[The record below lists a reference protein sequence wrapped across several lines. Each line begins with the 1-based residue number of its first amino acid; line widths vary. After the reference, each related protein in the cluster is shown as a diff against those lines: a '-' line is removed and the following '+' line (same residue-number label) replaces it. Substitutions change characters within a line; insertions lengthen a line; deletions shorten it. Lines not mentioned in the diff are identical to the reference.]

1 MNNLNSLVFFW
12 PELLLSVTILT
23 AILADL
29 FYSKKDSFKVVY
41 WSLGGM
47 FLTYVAI
54 RLQDIE
60 PTSLFMGTVAHDPFS
75 QFFKILI
82 LISTAIVM
90 LMSLV
95 SGELKKYRMGEYFSI
110 MTIMTFGLFLMT
122 SSIDILMVYLAI
134 EIVSIMSFFLAGYL
148 KRNSLSNEASLK
160 YVIYGAFSS
169 GIMLYGLSI
178 LFGLTGSTNFF
189 EMQKAISLLSADS
202 NLALVLSTVFVL
214 VGFGYKISAVPFHFW
229 TPDVYEGSPSTITA
243 YLSIAPK
250 AAGFALMLRFFNQ
263 VFGDMSINIST
274 SWSAINDLPWPELIA
289 VLSAATMTVGNLVA
303 IQQNNVKR
311 MLAYSSIA
319 HAGYMMMALPMMS
332 NSSIEGVMMYLI
344 MYLFMNLGAFFVVI
358 YIKDQM
364 GGEDYNS
371 FNGLGWKMPYVAIPM
386 TLFMVALTGLPPTA
400 GFVGKFYIFAAV
412 IESGSRFYW
421 LAFVGVINSVIS
433 LYYYIRV
440 VRHMYLLGERND
452 EFINP
457 SSKLVLSL
465 LVVLAIP
472 SFVFGWYFSPIAEWI
487 SRSTTMFQ
495 GM

>member
-122 SSIDILMVYLAI
+122 SSIDILMVYLSI

-189 EMQKAISLLSADS
+189 EMQKAISLLGADS
-202 NLALVLSTVFVL
+202 NLALVLSTVFIL

-263 VFGDMSINIST
+263 VFGDMSIDIST

-319 HAGYMMMALPMMS
+319 HAGYMMMAIPMMS

-358 YIKDQM
+358 YVKDQI

-371 FNGLGWKMPYVAIPM
+371 FDGLGWKMPYVAIPM

-440 VRHMYLLGERND
+440 VRHMYLIGERND

-487 SRSTTMFQ
+487 SKSTIMFQ

>member
-60 PTSLFMGTVAHDPFS
+60 PISLFMGTVAHDPFS

-189 EMQKAISLLSADS
+189 EMQKAISLLGADS
-202 NLALVLSTVFVL
+202 NLALVLSTVFIL

-358 YIKDQM
+358 YVKDQI
-364 GGEDYNS
+364 GGEEYNS
-371 FNGLGWKMPYVAIPM
+371 FDGLGWKMPYVAIPM

-440 VRHMYLLGERND
+440 VRHMYLLGERNE

>member
-1 MNNLNSLVFFW
+1 
-12 PELLLSVTILT
+12 
-23 AILADL
+23 
-29 FYSKKDSFKVVY
+29 
-41 WSLGGM
+41 
-47 FLTYVAI
+47 
-54 RLQDIE
+54 
-60 PTSLFMGTVAHDPFS
+60 
-75 QFFKILI
+75 
-82 LISTAIVM
+82 M

-122 SSIDILMVYLAI
+122 SSIDILMVYLSI

-189 EMQKAISLLSADS
+189 EMQKAISLLGTDS
-202 NLALVLSTVFVL
+202 NLALVLSTVFIL

-263 VFGDMSINIST
+263 VFGDMSIDIST
-274 SWSAINDLPWPELIA
+274 SWSAINNVPWPELIA

-319 HAGYMMMALPMMS
+319 HAGYMMMAIPMMS

-358 YIKDQM
+358 YVKDQI
-364 GGEDYNS
+364 GGEEYNS
-371 FNGLGWKMPYVAIPM
+371 FDGLGWKMPYVAIPM

-465 LVVLAIP
+465 LAVLAIP

-487 SRSTTMFQ
+487 SRSTAMFQ

>member
-12 PELLLSVTILT
+12 PELLLSVTIIT

-47 FLTYVAI
+47 FLTYIAI

-189 EMQKAISLLSADS
+189 EMQKAISLLGTDS
-202 NLALVLSTVFVL
+202 NLALVLSTVFIL

-263 VFGDMSINIST
+263 VFGDMSIDIST
-274 SWSAINDLPWPELIA
+274 SWSAINDVPWPELIA

-358 YIKDQM
+358 YVKDQI

-371 FNGLGWKMPYVAIPM
+371 FDGLGWKMPYVAIPM

>member
-189 EMQKAISLLSADS
+189 EMQKAISLLGADS
-202 NLALVLSTVFVL
+202 NLALVLSTVFIL

-274 SWSAINDLPWPELIA
+274 SWSAINDHPWPELIA

-386 TLFMVALTGLPPTA
+386 ALFMVALTGLPPTA

>member
-1 MNNLNSLVFFW
+1 MSNLNSLALFW
-12 PELLLSVTILT
+12 PELLLSATILV
-23 AILADL
+23 AIIADL
-29 FYSKKDSFKVVY
+29 FYDRKDSFKVAF

-47 FLTYVAI
+47 FLAYIAI
-54 RLQDIE
+54 RLQNIE
-60 PTSLFMGTVAHDPFS
+60 PTSLFMDTVAHDPFS

-95 SGELKKYRMGEYFSI
+95 SGELKKYRIGEYFSI
-110 MTIMTFGLFLMT
+110 MTIMTFGLFLMS
-122 SSIDILMVYLAI
+122 SSIDILMVYLSI

-178 LFGLTGSTNFF
+178 LFGLTGTTNFF
-189 EMQKAISLLSADS
+189 EMQKAISVLGAES
-202 NLALVLSTVFVL
+202 NLALILSTVFIL

-229 TPDVYEGSPSTITA
+229 TPDVYEGSPTTITA

-263 VFGDMSINIST
+263 VFGSMPENAAT
-274 SWSAINDLPWPELIA
+274 SWSAINGLPWPELIA
-289 VLSAATMTVGNLVA
+289 VLSAATMTLGNLVA

-319 HAGYMMMALPMMS
+319 HAGYMMMAIPMMS
-332 NSSIEGVMMYLI
+332 NSSIEGIMMYLT

-358 YIKDQM
+358 YVKDHV
-364 GGEDYNS
+364 GGEE
-371 FNGLGWKMPYVAIPM
+371 FNNFDGLGWKMPYVAIPM

-412 IESGSRFYW
+412 IESGSKFYW
-421 LAFVGVINSVIS
+421 LAFVGAINSVIS

-440 VRHMYLLGERND
+440 VKHMYLLGERSD

-457 SSKLVLSL
+457 SSKLVLGIL
-465 LVVLAIP
+465 LVLAVP
-472 SFVFGWYFSPIAEWI
+472 SFVFGWYFSPIAEWVT
-487 SRSTTMFQ
+487 RSTTMFQ

>member
-12 PELLLSVTILT
+12 PELLLSVTIIT

-47 FLTYVAI
+47 FLTYIAI
-54 RLQDIE
+54 RLQNIE
-60 PTSLFMGTVAHDPFS
+60 PTSLFMDTVAHDPFS

-90 LMSLV
+90 LMSLL

-189 EMQKAISLLSADS
+189 EMQKAISLLDTDS
-202 NLALVLSTVFVL
+202 NLALVLSTVFIL

-263 VFGDMSINIST
+263 VFGDMSIDIST
-274 SWSAINDLPWPELIA
+274 SWSAINDVPWPELIA

-358 YIKDQM
+358 YVKDQI

-371 FNGLGWKMPYVAIPM
+371 FDGLGWKMPYVAIPM

-465 LVVLAIP
+465 LAVLAIP

>member
-12 PELLLSVTILT
+12 PELLLSVTIIT

-47 FLTYVAI
+47 FLTYIAI
-54 RLQDIE
+54 RLQNIE

-189 EMQKAISLLSADS
+189 EMQKAISLLGTDS
-202 NLALVLSTVFVL
+202 NLALVLSTVFIL

-263 VFGDMSINIST
+263 VFGDMSIDIST
-274 SWSAINDLPWPELIA
+274 SWSAINDVPWPELIA

-358 YIKDQM
+358 YVKDQI

-371 FNGLGWKMPYVAIPM
+371 FDGLGWKMPYVAIPM

-495 GM
+495 GK

>member
-12 PELLLSVTILT
+12 PELLLSVTIIT

-47 FLTYVAI
+47 FLTYIAI

-189 EMQKAISLLSADS
+189 EMQKAISLLGTDS
-202 NLALVLSTVFVL
+202 NLALVLSIVFIL

-263 VFGDMSINIST
+263 VFGDMSIDIST
-274 SWSAINDLPWPELIA
+274 SWSAINDVPWPELIA

-358 YIKDQM
+358 YVKDQI

-371 FNGLGWKMPYVAIPM
+371 FDGLGWKMPYVAIPM

>member
-12 PELLLSVTILT
+12 PELLLSVTIIT

-47 FLTYVAI
+47 FLTYIAI
-54 RLQDIE
+54 RLQNIE

-189 EMQKAISLLSADS
+189 EMQKAISLLGTDS
-202 NLALVLSTVFVL
+202 NLALVLSTVFIL

-263 VFGDMSINIST
+263 VFGDMSIDIST
-274 SWSAINDLPWPELIA
+274 SWSAINDVPWPELIA

-358 YIKDQM
+358 YVKDQI

-371 FNGLGWKMPYVAIPM
+371 FDGLGWKMPYVAIPM

>member
-12 PELLLSVTILT
+12 PELLMSVTIIT

-47 FLTYVAI
+47 FLTYIAI
-54 RLQDIE
+54 RLQNIE

-189 EMQKAISLLSADS
+189 EMQKAISLLGTDS
-202 NLALVLSTVFVL
+202 NLALVLSTVFIL

-263 VFGDMSINIST
+263 VFGDMSIDIST
-274 SWSAINDLPWPELIA
+274 SWSAINDVPWPELIA

-358 YIKDQM
+358 YVKDQI

-371 FNGLGWKMPYVAIPM
+371 FDGLG
-386 TLFMVALTGLPPTA
+386 
-400 GFVGKFYIFAAV
+400 
-412 IESGSRFYW
+412 
-421 LAFVGVINSVIS
+421 
-433 LYYYIRV
+433 
-440 VRHMYLLGERND
+440 
-452 EFINP
+452 
-457 SSKLVLSL
+457 
-465 LVVLAIP
+465 
-472 SFVFGWYFSPIAEWI
+472 
-487 SRSTTMFQ
+487 
-495 GM
+495 

>member
-47 FLTYVAI
+47 FLTYIAI
-54 RLQDIE
+54 RLQNIE

-189 EMQKAISLLSADS
+189 EMQKAISLLGTDS
-202 NLALVLSTVFVL
+202 NLALVLSTVFIL

-263 VFGDMSINIST
+263 VFGDMSIDIST
-274 SWSAINDLPWPELIA
+274 SWSAINNVPWPELIA

-319 HAGYMMMALPMMS
+319 HAGYMMMAIPMMS

-358 YIKDQM
+358 YVKDQI

-371 FNGLGWKMPYVAIPM
+371 FDGLGWKMPYVAIPM

-487 SRSTTMFQ
+487 SKSTIMFQ

>member
-12 PELLLSVTILT
+12 PELLLSVTIIT

-122 SSIDILMVYLAI
+122 SSIDILMVYLSI

-189 EMQKAISLLSADS
+189 EMQKAISLLGTDS

-440 VRHMYLLGERND
+440 VRHMYLIGERND

>member
-189 EMQKAISLLSADS
+189 EMQKAISLLGTDS
-202 NLALVLSTVFVL
+202 NLALVLSTVFIL

-263 VFGDMSINIST
+263 VFGDMSIDISS
-274 SWSAINDLPWPELIA
+274 SWSAINDVPWPELIA

-358 YIKDQM
+358 YVKDQI

-371 FNGLGWKMPYVAIPM
+371 FDGLGWKMPYVAIPM

-472 SFVFGWYFSPIAEWI
+472 SFVFGWYFSPIAEWV

>member
-189 EMQKAISLLSADS
+189 EMQKAISLLGTDS
-202 NLALVLSTVFVL
+202 NLALVLSTVFIL

-263 VFGDMSINIST
+263 VFGDMSIDIST
-274 SWSAINDLPWPELIA
+274 SWSAINDVPWPELIA

-358 YIKDQM
+358 YVKDQI

-371 FNGLGWKMPYVAIPM
+371 FDGLGWKMPYVAIPM

-440 VRHMYLLGERND
+440 VRHMYLIGERND

>member
-12 PELLLSVTILT
+12 PELLLSVTILS

-47 FLTYVAI
+47 FLTYIAI

-82 LISTAIVM
+82 LISTAIIM

-95 SGELKKYRMGEYFSI
+95 SDELKKYRMGEYFSI

-189 EMQKAISLLSADS
+189 EMQKAISLLGTDS
-202 NLALVLSTVFVL
+202 NLALVLSTVFIL

-263 VFGDMSINIST
+263 VFGDMSIDIST
-274 SWSAINDLPWPELIA
+274 SWSAINDVPWPELIA

-358 YIKDQM
+358 YVKDQI

-371 FNGLGWKMPYVAIPM
+371 FDGLGWKMPYVAIPM

>member
-12 PELLLSVTILT
+12 PELLLSVTIIT

-47 FLTYVAI
+47 FLTYIAI
-54 RLQDIE
+54 RLQNIE

-82 LISTAIVM
+82 LISTAIIM

-189 EMQKAISLLSADS
+189 EMQKAISLLGTDS
-202 NLALVLSTVFVL
+202 NLALVLSTVFIL

-243 YLSIAPK
+243 YLSIAQK

-263 VFGDMSINIST
+263 VFGDMSIDIST
-274 SWSAINDLPWPELIA
+274 SWSAINDVPWPELIA

-358 YIKDQM
+358 YVKDQI

-371 FNGLGWKMPYVAIPM
+371 FDGLGWKMPYVAIPM

>member
-189 EMQKAISLLSADS
+189 EMQKAISLLGTDS
-202 NLALVLSTVFVL
+202 NLALVLSTVFIL

-440 VRHMYLLGERND
+440 VRHMYLIGERND

>member
-1 MNNLNSLVFFW
+1 MNNLNSLAFFW
-12 PELLLSVTILT
+12 PELLLSVTILV
-23 AILADL
+23 AIIADL
-29 FYSKKDSFKVVY
+29 FYVKKDSFKVAF

-47 FLTYVAI
+47 FLAYIAI
-54 RLQDIE
+54 RIQSVE
-60 PTSLFMGTVAHDPFS
+60 PTSLFMNTVAHDPFS

-95 SGELKKYRMGEYFSI
+95 SGELKKYRIGEYFSI
-110 MTIMTFGLFLMT
+110 MTIMTFGLFLMS
-122 SSIDILMVYLAI
+122 SSIDVLMVYLSI

-148 KRNSLSNEASLK
+148 KRSSLSNEASLK

-169 GIMLYGLSI
+169 GIMLYGLSM
-178 LFGLTGSTNFF
+178 LFGLTGTTNFF
-189 EMQKAISLLSADS
+189 EMQKAISMLGHDSNVALILSA
-202 NLALVLSTVFVL
+202 VFIL

-229 TPDVYEGSPSTITA
+229 TPDVYEGSPATITA

-263 VFGDMSINIST
+263 VFGNMSENASV
-274 SWSAINDLPWPELIA
+274 SWSAINGLPWPELVA
-289 VLSAATMTVGNLVA
+289 VLSAATMTLGNLVA
-303 IQQNNVKR
+303 IQQSNVKR

-332 NSSIEGVMMYLI
+332 NSSIEGIMMYLT

-358 YIKDQM
+358 YVNDQI
-364 GGEDYNS
+364 GGEEFSS
-371 FNGLGWKMPYVAIPM
+371 FDGLGWKMPYVAIPM

-412 IESGSRFYW
+412 IESGSKFYW

-440 VRHMYLLGERND
+440 VKHMYLVGERSD
-452 EFINP
+452 EFTNP
-457 SSKLVLSL
+457 SSKLVLGIL
-465 LVVLAIP
+465 LVLAVP
-472 SFVFGWYFSPIAEWI
+472 SFVLGWYFSPIAEWI
-487 SRSTTMFQ
+487 SKSTVMFH
-495 GM
+495 GL

>member
-12 PELLLSVTILT
+12 PELLLSVTIIT

-47 FLTYVAI
+47 FLTYIAI

-82 LISTAIVM
+82 LISTAIIM

-189 EMQKAISLLSADS
+189 EMQKAISLLGTDS
-202 NLALVLSTVFVL
+202 NLALVLSTVFIL

-263 VFGDMSINIST
+263 VFGDMSIDIST
-274 SWSAINDLPWPELIA
+274 SWSAINDVPWPELIA

-358 YIKDQM
+358 YVKDQI

-371 FNGLGWKMPYVAIPM
+371 FDGLGWKMPYVAIPM

>member
-47 FLTYVAI
+47 FLTYIAI

-122 SSIDILMVYLAI
+122 SSIDILMVYLSI

-189 EMQKAISLLSADS
+189 EMQKAISLLGADS
-202 NLALVLSTVFVL
+202 NLALVLSTVFIL

-263 VFGDMSINIST
+263 VFGDMSIDIST
-274 SWSAINDLPWPELIA
+274 SWSAINNVPWPELIA

-319 HAGYMMMALPMMS
+319 HAGYMMMAIPMMS

-358 YIKDQM
+358 YVKDQI

-371 FNGLGWKMPYVAIPM
+371 FDGLGWKMPYVAIPM

-440 VRHMYLLGERND
+440 VRHMYLIGERND

-487 SRSTTMFQ
+487 SKSTIMFQ

>member
-12 PELLLSVTILT
+12 PELLLSVTIIT

-47 FLTYVAI
+47 FLTYIAI
-54 RLQDIE
+54 RLQNIE

-82 LISTAIVM
+82 LISTAIIM

-95 SGELKKYRMGEYFSI
+95 SDELKKYRMGEYFSI

-189 EMQKAISLLSADS
+189 EMQKAISLLGTDS
-202 NLALVLSTVFVL
+202 NLALVLSTVFIL

-263 VFGDMSINIST
+263 VFGDMSIDIST
-274 SWSAINDLPWPELIA
+274 SWSAINDVPWPELIA

-358 YIKDQM
+358 YVKDQI

-371 FNGLGWKMPYVAIPM
+371 FDGLGWKMPYVAIPM

>member
-12 PELLLSVTILT
+12 PELLLSVTIIT

-47 FLTYVAI
+47 FLTYIAI

-82 LISTAIVM
+82 LISTAIIM

-95 SGELKKYRMGEYFSI
+95 SDELKKYRMGEYFSI

-189 EMQKAISLLSADS
+189 EMQKAISLLGTDS
-202 NLALVLSTVFVL
+202 NLALVLSTVFIL

-263 VFGDMSINIST
+263 VFGDMSIDIST
-274 SWSAINDLPWPELIA
+274 SWSAINDVPWPELIA

-358 YIKDQM
+358 YVKDQI

-371 FNGLGWKMPYVAIPM
+371 FDGLGWKMPYVAIPM

>member
-47 FLTYVAI
+47 FLTYIAI
-54 RLQDIE
+54 RLQNIE

-189 EMQKAISLLSADS
+189 EMQKAISLLGTDS
-202 NLALVLSTVFVL
+202 NLALVLSTVFIL

-263 VFGDMSINIST
+263 VFGDMSIDIST
-274 SWSAINDLPWPELIA
+274 SWSAINDVPWPELIA

-358 YIKDQM
+358 YVKDQI

-371 FNGLGWKMPYVAIPM
+371 FDGLGWKMPYVAIPM

-440 VRHMYLLGERND
+440 VRHMYLIGERND

>member
-12 PELLLSVTILT
+12 PELLLSVTIIT

-47 FLTYVAI
+47 FLTYIAI
-54 RLQDIE
+54 RLHNIE

-82 LISTAIVM
+82 LISTAIIM

-95 SGELKKYRMGEYFSI
+95 SDELKKYRMGEYFSI

-189 EMQKAISLLSADS
+189 EMQKAISLLGTDS
-202 NLALVLSTVFVL
+202 NLALVLSTVFIL

-263 VFGDMSINIST
+263 VFGDMSIDIST
-274 SWSAINDLPWPELIA
+274 SWSAINDVPWPELIA

-358 YIKDQM
+358 YVKDQI

-371 FNGLGWKMPYVAIPM
+371 FDGLGWKMPYVAIPM

>member
-12 PELLLSVTILT
+12 PELLLSVTILA

-47 FLTYVAI
+47 ILTYVAI

-189 EMQKAISLLSADS
+189 EMQKAVSLLGSDS
-202 NLALVLSTVFVL
+202 NLALVLSIVFIL

-263 VFGDMSINIST
+263 VFGDMSIDVSN

-289 VLSAATMTVGNLVA
+289 ILSAATMTVGNLVA

-358 YIKDQM
+358 YVKDQI
-364 GGEDYNS
+364 GGEEYNS
-371 FNGLGWKMPYVAIPM
+371 FDGLGWKMPYVAISM

-472 SFVFGWYFSPIAEWI
+472 SFVFGWYFSPVAEWI
-487 SRSTTMFQ
+487 SKSTTMFQ

>member
-12 PELLLSVTILT
+12 PELLLSVTILA

-47 FLTYVAI
+47 ILTYVAI

-75 QFFKILI
+75 KFFKILI

-189 EMQKAISLLSADS
+189 EMQKAVSLLGSDS
-202 NLALVLSTVFVL
+202 NLALVLSIVFIL

-263 VFGDMSINIST
+263 VFGDMSIDVSN

-289 VLSAATMTVGNLVA
+289 ILSAATMTVGNLVA

-332 NSSIEGVMMYLI
+332 NSSIEGIMMYLI

-358 YIKDQM
+358 YVKDQI
-364 GGEDYNS
+364 GGEEYNS
-371 FNGLGWKMPYVAIPM
+371 FDGLGWKMPYVAISM

-472 SFVFGWYFSPIAEWI
+472 SFVFGWYFSPVAEWI
-487 SRSTTMFQ
+487 SKSTTMFQ

>member
-189 EMQKAISLLSADS
+189 EMQKAISLLGADS
-202 NLALVLSTVFVL
+202 NLALVLSTVFIL

>member
-12 PELLLSVTILT
+12 PELLLSVTIIT

-47 FLTYVAI
+47 FLTYIAI
-54 RLQDIE
+54 RLQNIE

-82 LISTAIVM
+82 LISTAIIM

-95 SGELKKYRMGEYFSI
+95 SDELKKYRMGEYFSI

-134 EIVSIMSFFLAGYL
+134 EIVSIMSFLLAGYL

-189 EMQKAISLLSADS
+189 EMQKAISLLGTDS
-202 NLALVLSTVFVL
+202 NLALVLSTVFIL

-263 VFGDMSINIST
+263 VFGDMSIDIST
-274 SWSAINDLPWPELIA
+274 SWSAINDVPWPELIA

-358 YIKDQM
+358 YVKDQI

-371 FNGLGWKMPYVAIPM
+371 FDGLGWKMPYVAIPM

-421 LAFVGVINSVIS
+421 LAFVGVIN
-433 LYYYIRV
+433 
-440 VRHMYLLGERND
+440 
-452 EFINP
+452 
-457 SSKLVLSL
+457 LSL
-465 LVVLAIP
+465 IH
-472 SFVFGWYFSPIAEWI
+472 I
-487 SRSTTMFQ
+487 
-495 GM
+495 

>member
-1 MNNLNSLVFFW
+1 MNNLNSLAFFW
-12 PELLLSVTILT
+12 PELLLSVTILV
-23 AILADL
+23 AIIADL
-29 FYSKKDSFKVVY
+29 FYVRKDSFKVAF

-47 FLTYVAI
+47 FLAYIAI
-54 RLQDIE
+54 RIQSVE
-60 PTSLFMGTVAHDPFS
+60 PTSLFMNTVAHDPFS

-95 SGELKKYRMGEYFSI
+95 SGELKKYRIGEYFSI
-110 MTIMTFGLFLMT
+110 MTIMTFGLFLMS
-122 SSIDILMVYLAI
+122 SSIDVLMVYLSI

-148 KRNSLSNEASLK
+148 KRSSLSNEASLK

-169 GIMLYGLSI
+169 GIMLYGLSM
-178 LFGLTGSTNFF
+178 LFGLTGTTNFF
-189 EMQKAISLLSADS
+189 EMQKAISMLGPDSNVALILSA
-202 NLALVLSTVFVL
+202 VFIL

-229 TPDVYEGSPSTITA
+229 TPDVYEGSPATITA

-263 VFGDMSINIST
+263 VFGNMSENASV
-274 SWSAINDLPWPELIA
+274 SWSAINGLPWPELVA
-289 VLSAATMTVGNLVA
+289 VLSAATMTLGNLVA
-303 IQQNNVKR
+303 IQQSNVKR

-332 NSSIEGVMMYLI
+332 NSSIEGIMMYLT

-358 YIKDQM
+358 YVNDQI
-364 GGEDYNS
+364 GGEEFSS
-371 FNGLGWKMPYVAIPM
+371 FDGLGWKMPYVAIPM

-412 IESGSRFYW
+412 IESGSKFYW

-440 VRHMYLLGERND
+440 VKHMYLVGERSD
-452 EFINP
+452 EFMNP
-457 SSKLVLSL
+457 SSKLVLGIL
-465 LVVLAIP
+465 LVLAVP
-472 SFVFGWYFSPIAEWI
+472 SFVLGWYFSPIAEWI
-487 SRSTTMFQ
+487 SKSTVMFY
-495 GM
+495 GL

>member
-189 EMQKAISLLSADS
+189 EMQKAISLLDTDS
-202 NLALVLSTVFVL
+202 NLALVLSTVFIL

-263 VFGDMSINIST
+263 VYGDMSVDVST

-289 VLSAATMTVGNLVA
+289 VLSAATMTVGNLIA

-358 YIKDQM
+358 YVKDQI
-364 GGEDYNS
+364 GGEEYNS
-371 FNGLGWKMPYVAIPM
+371 FDGLGWKMPYVAIPM

-421 LAFVGVINSVIS
+421 LAFVGVINSVVS

-465 LVVLAIP
+465 LAVLAIP

>member
-12 PELLLSVTILT
+12 PELLLSLTIIT

-47 FLTYVAI
+47 FLTYIAI

-189 EMQKAISLLSADS
+189 EMQKAISLLGTDS
-202 NLALVLSTVFVL
+202 NLALVLSTVFIL

-263 VFGDMSINIST
+263 IFGDMSIDIST
-274 SWSAINDLPWPELIA
+274 SWSAINDVPWPELIA

-358 YIKDQM
+358 YVKDQI

-371 FNGLGWKMPYVAIPM
+371 FDGLGWKMPYVAIPM

>member
-122 SSIDILMVYLAI
+122 SSIDILMVYLSI

-189 EMQKAISLLSADS
+189 EMQKAISLLGADS
-202 NLALVLSTVFVL
+202 NLALVLSTVFIL

-319 HAGYMMMALPMMS
+319 HAGYMMMAIPMMS

-358 YIKDQM
+358 YVKDQI
-364 GGEDYNS
+364 GGEEYNS
-371 FNGLGWKMPYVAIPM
+371 FDGLGWKMPYVAIPM

-465 LVVLAIP
+465 LAVLAIP

-487 SRSTTMFQ
+487 SRSTAMFQ

>member
-12 PELLLSVTILT
+12 PELLLSVTIIT

-47 FLTYVAI
+47 FLTYIAI
-54 RLQDIE
+54 RLQNIE

-95 SGELKKYRMGEYFSI
+95 SGELKKYRRGEYFSI

-189 EMQKAISLLSADS
+189 EMQKAISLLGTDS
-202 NLALVLSTVFVL
+202 NLALVLSTVFIL

-263 VFGDMSINIST
+263 VFGDMSIDIST
-274 SWSAINDLPWPELIA
+274 SWSAINDVPWPELIA

-358 YIKDQM
+358 YVKDQI

-371 FNGLGWKMPYVAIPM
+371 FDGLGWKMPYVAIPM

>member
-12 PELLLSVTILT
+12 PELLLSVTIIT

-47 FLTYVAI
+47 FLTYIAI
-54 RLQDIE
+54 RLQNIE

-82 LISTAIVM
+82 LISTAIIM

-189 EMQKAISLLSADS
+189 EMQKAISLLGTDS
-202 NLALVLSTVFVL
+202 NLALVLSTVFIL

-263 VFGDMSINIST
+263 VFGDMSIDIST
-274 SWSAINDLPWPELIA
+274 SWSAINDVPWPELIA

-358 YIKDQM
+358 YVKDQI

-371 FNGLGWKMPYVAIPM
+371 FDGLGWKMPYVAIPM

>member
-122 SSIDILMVYLAI
+122 SSIDILMVYLSI

-189 EMQKAISLLSADS
+189 EMQKAISLLGADS
-202 NLALVLSTVFVL
+202 NLALVLSTVFIL

-263 VFGDMSINIST
+263 VFGDMSIDIST
-274 SWSAINDLPWPELIA
+274 SWSAINNVPWPELIA

-319 HAGYMMMALPMMS
+319 HAGYMMMAIPMMS

-358 YIKDQM
+358 YVKDQI

-371 FNGLGWKMPYVAIPM
+371 FDGLGWKMPYVAIPM

-440 VRHMYLLGERND
+440 VRHMYLIGERND

-487 SRSTTMFQ
+487 SKSTIMFQ

>member
-54 RLQDIE
+54 RLQEIE

-189 EMQKAISLLSADS
+189 EMQKAISLLGTDS
-202 NLALVLSTVFVL
+202 NLALVLSTVFIL

-263 VFGDMSINIST
+263 VFGDMSIDIST
-274 SWSAINDLPWPELIA
+274 SWSAINDVPWPELIA

-358 YIKDQM
+358 YVKDQI

-371 FNGLGWKMPYVAIPM
+371 FDGLGWKMPYVAIPM

>member
-12 PELLLSVTILT
+12 PELLLSVTIIT

-29 FYSKKDSFKVVY
+29 FYSKKDSYKVVY

-47 FLTYVAI
+47 FLTYIAI

-82 LISTAIVM
+82 LISTAIIM

-95 SGELKKYRMGEYFSI
+95 SDELKKYRMGEYFSI

-189 EMQKAISLLSADS
+189 EMQKAISLLGTDS
-202 NLALVLSTVFVL
+202 NLALVLSTVFIL

-263 VFGDMSINIST
+263 VFGDMSIDIST
-274 SWSAINDLPWPELIA
+274 SWSAINDVPWPELIA

-358 YIKDQM
+358 YVKDQI

-371 FNGLGWKMPYVAIPM
+371 FDGLGWKMPYVAIPM

>member
-47 FLTYVAI
+47 FLTYIAI
-54 RLQDIE
+54 RLQNIE

-189 EMQKAISLLSADS
+189 EMQKAISLLGTDS
-202 NLALVLSTVFVL
+202 NLALVLSTVFIL

-263 VFGDMSINIST
+263 VFGDMSIDIST
-274 SWSAINDLPWPELIA
+274 SWSAINNVPWPELIA

-319 HAGYMMMALPMMS
+319 HAGYMMMAIPMMS

-358 YIKDQM
+358 YVKDQI

-371 FNGLGWKMPYVAIPM
+371 FDGLGWKMPYVAIPM

-440 VRHMYLLGERND
+440 VRHMYLIGERND

-487 SRSTTMFQ
+487 SKSTIMFQ